1 MILGLLH
8 DQYVQC
14 TLDNNCFDFRECALP
29 ESLGRQLLALFCPG
43 DEKIIEDCNEQV
55 CIHSTV
61 DSCTSRL
68 LFGPIRYEISVTNH
82 E

>member
-55 CIHSTV
+55 HIH
-61 DSCTSRL
+61 CSRQL
-68 LFGPIRYEISVTNH
+68 HFYVAIWPYRV
-82 E
+82 